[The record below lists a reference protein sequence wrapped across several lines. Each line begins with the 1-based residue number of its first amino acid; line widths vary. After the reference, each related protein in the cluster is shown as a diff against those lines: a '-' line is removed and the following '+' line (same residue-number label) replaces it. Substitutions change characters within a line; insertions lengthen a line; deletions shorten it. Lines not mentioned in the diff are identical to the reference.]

1 VAGDKRELTTPRF
14 TIAVDERMRTD
25 DVIPESE
32 PEYTAITEMVAAG
45 TAMIEELRKALVG
58 LEGVE
63 EILTQARAAA
73 EEAVDAASR
82 AADSEQG
89 AARAAEEARRTA
101 ANVVNLAGAAADS
114 AVQAEG
120 SAQAANRAYVETE
133 QIVAHAEDA
142 RAEAETAAR
151 EAREAA
157 EEAKNAAGS
166 GGGGAGYVASEEPPE
181 DTKALW
187 VDTTPPREAVA
198 LGVTGVETDDG
209 ADLYCTDELGTT
221 KVSLRHGKDGN
232 DSGQNATLYIGSDEP
247 TGENR
252 PLYWLD
258 TSGDAPAVPDV
269 PEEPEAVTLVGIAAS
284 YTGGDVAVG
293 TVPDAL
299 TGVTVTASYSDGSA
313 AAVTG
318 YTLSGTIG
326 EGSNTVTVT
335 YQGKTATFTVAG
347 VAQGGELP
355 GIHEFVLNVPY
366 LGSKASVLGEDVS
379 GQNNPAIVA
388 AGNPAANLPITDYL
402 NSDYAEL
409 YAISYR
415 PNAGDVYG
423 GPMGWRAYRYGDLGD
438 GAPVW
443 QEETQIAEVS
453 VSSTSGVDSSKLKIH
468 KLVRADILAA
478 LNDGYSES
486 DIRAIVQHI
495 PNVGSK
501 NYNVS
506 VVWMATMPTE
516 EQQQAIISY
525 FENGGEA

>member
-1 VAGDKRELTTPRF
+1 MDEIKELQSLTTPKGVYNSF
-14 TIAVDERMRTD
+14 PDK
-25 DVIPESE
+25 
-32 PEYTAITEMVAAG
+32 TAREQLSGKLDAPGGVKAG
-45 TAMIEELRKALVG
+45 DYLRVKSVREDG
-58 LEGVE
+58 TVVLEGGVH
-63 EILTQARAAA
+63 T
-73 EEAVDAASR
+73 
-82 AADSEQG
+82 
-89 AARAAEEARRTA
+89 
-101 ANVVNLAGAAADS
+101 
-114 AVQAEG
+114 
-120 SAQAANRAYVETE
+120 
-133 QIVAHAEDA
+133 
-142 RAEAETAAR
+142 
-151 EAREAA
+151 
-157 EEAKNAAGS
+157 
-166 GGGGAGYVASEEPPE
+166 GG
-181 DTKALW
+181 
-187 VDTTPPREAVA
+187 
-198 LGVTGVETDDG
+198 
-209 ADLYCTDELGTT
+209 
-221 KVSLRHGKDGN
+221 

-258 TSGDAPAVPDV
+258 TSGDAPVV

-284 YTGGDVAVG
+284 YTGGELSVG
-293 TVPDAL
+293 TALDAL
-299 TGVTVTASYSDGSA
+299 TGITVTASYSDGSSKT
-313 AAVTG
+313 VTG
-318 YTLSGTIG
+318 YSLSGEIV
-326 EGSNTVTVT
+326 EGSNTITVT
-335 YQGKTATFTVAG
+335 YQDKTATFTVTG
-347 VAQGGELP
+347 VAQGGGEVP
-355 GIHEFVLNVPY
+355 GISTFVLDVPY

-423 GPMGWRAYRYGDLGD
+423 GPAGWRAYRYGDLGD